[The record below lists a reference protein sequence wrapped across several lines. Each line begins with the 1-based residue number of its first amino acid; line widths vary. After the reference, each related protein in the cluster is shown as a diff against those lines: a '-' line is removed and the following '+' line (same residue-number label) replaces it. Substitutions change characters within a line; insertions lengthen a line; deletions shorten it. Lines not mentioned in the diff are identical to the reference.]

1 MNELQAIVL
10 GIVQGLTE
18 FLPVSSSAHLIIV
31 PWLFGWETP
40 GLAFDAAI
48 HLGTLTAVVVYFW
61 RDLVAMLVALPLA
74 LRHPVSLLRT
84 PDPTRPRIVSSPER
98 DQEARL
104 ALLIAIGTVPGVI
117 AGLVGQDAIEA
128 VYHPAAGIST
138 RAIVM
143 VAVALMALAALLWV
157 AERSAAHQRR
167 MAHLTWRDAVTIG
180 LAQAV
185 ALIPGVSRS
194 GATLT
199 AGLFQGL
206 SRADAARFS
215 FLLGVP
221 IIAAAGSKGLYDA
234 FSTGLDGEQIRVFA
248 AGMIASGL
256 AGFAAIWWL
265 LRYLQRASTRVFIFY
280 RLGLSIF
287 LLSLV
292 LVGFR

>member
-61 RDLVAMLVALPLA
+61 RDLVAMLLALPLA
-74 LRHPVSLLRT
+74 LRHPVALLRT

-104 ALLIAIGTVPGVI
+104 VLLIAIGTVPGVI
-117 AGLVGQDAIEA
+117 AGLAGQDAIA
-128 VYHPAAGIST
+128 AFYHPVDGIST

-180 LAQAV
+180 LAQAA

-206 SRADAARFS
+206 NRADAARFS

-221 IIAAAGSKGLYDA
+221 IIAAAGGKGLYDA
-234 FSTGLDGEQIRVFA
+234 FSAGLEGEQIRVFA
-248 AGMIASGL
+248 AGMVASGL

-265 LRYLQRASTRVFIFY
+265 LRYLQRASTRIFIFY
-280 RLGLSIF
+280 RIGLGIF